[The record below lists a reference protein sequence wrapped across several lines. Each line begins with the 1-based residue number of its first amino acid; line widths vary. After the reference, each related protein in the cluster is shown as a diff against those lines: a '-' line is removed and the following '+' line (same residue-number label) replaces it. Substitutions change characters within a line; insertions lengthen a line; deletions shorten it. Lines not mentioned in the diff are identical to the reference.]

1 MRCSYSAGALYA
13 LVKEFE
19 FTDPDI
25 IIATSGSAG
34 SAFYFLSKQYDAIKD
49 IWTTR
54 LSTPRFI
61 SFLRV
66 WEIMNVDYVIDEV
79 FKKQVPLDVV
89 SLKNTKTTFEIP
101 VTNTRTHK
109 VRYITNTDNDDPFEV
124 LRAAKA
130 IPVLFGKKVKID
142 GDEDV
147 DGAVSNTF
155 EDTVQKA
162 KDLGADVII
171 AIDVRESYK
180 QRKFLH
186 ITSGSSNVI
195 FIANTKLPVGLAK
208 RNKKRLEKAF
218 NLGYKDAAESRQL
231 KEILG

>member
-1 MRCSYSAGALYA
+1 M
-13 LVKEFE
+13 
-19 FTDPDI
+19 
-25 IIATSGSAG
+25 
-34 SAFYFLSKQYDAIKD
+34 
-49 IWTTR
+49 
-54 LSTPRFI
+54 
-61 SFLRV
+61 
-66 WEIMNVDYVIDEV
+66 
-79 FKKQVPLDVV
+79 
-89 SLKNTKTTFEIP
+89 
-101 VTNTRTHK
+101 
-109 VRYITNTDNDDPFEV
+109 

-186 ITSGSSNVI
+186 ITSDSSNVI
-195 FIANTKLPVGLAK
+195 FIANTKLPVGLAT
-208 RNKKRLEKAF
+208 RNKNRIEKAF
-218 NLGYKDAAESRQL
+218 SLGYKDAAESKQL